1 MPSINPLSNN
11 QGGSAWDPYNLAKTT
26 IDNAKAQTRDGF
38 NPMGRTSGLTA
49 PQSRA
54 GEQPSNPSNPSN
66 PSSPGQGD
74 FDYGSAGLQTHE
86 EIKEASKKVKDQVLT
101 QKDFLLLLTT
111 QLQAQDPTKPADN
124 NELVSQ
130 MSQLSM
136 VESLNSINGSMENVL
151 SQVGA
156 SSAMNSTNLIGT
168 YVYTDSNQGYFG
180 GSPNSPALW
189 SIDAGDETYSNVK
202 LTIKDAQ
209 TGEIV
214 YTDTADTI
222 TGEIK
227 YAWPGILSPN
237 GPVKPNGPTSPDGPT
252 NGTDPDAGPVT
263 PGDPNQPMP
272 IADADGGTAG
282 GNGAGTGGTGPDG
295 KPLGPDGKPVD
306 PSDPSKPSEGE
317 GDGNKYTYC
326 NPGRYVIEV
335 TGTAT
340 NGASVNLKTKGLGFV
355 SSVTIG
361 KTLKDTML
369 NLSGLGEMSFEK
381 ANRVTL

>member
-11 QGGSAWDPYNLAKTT
+11 QGGSSWDPYNLAKNT

-49 PQSRA
+49 PQARDG
-54 GEQPSNPSNPSN
+54 GESGSTGS
-66 PSSPGQGD
+66 GD

-86 EIKEASKKVKDQVLT
+86 EIKEATGKVKDQVLT

-136 VESLNSINGSMENVL
+136 VESLNSINGNMDNVL

-168 YVYTDSNQGYFG
+168 YVYTDSNKGYFG

-237 GPVKPNGPTSPDGPT
+237 GPVKPNDPSNPDGPT
-252 NGTDPDAGPVT
+252 NGTDPDGGPFV

-272 IADADGGTAG
+272 IADADGGATG
-282 GNGAGTGGTGPDG
+282 GGTTGGGTGTGTGPDG
-295 KPLGPDGKPVD
+295 KPVGPDGKPVD
-306 PSDPSKPSEGE
+306 PADPSKPGDKPAEGE
-317 GDGNKYTYC
+317 GNKYTYC

-369 NLSGLGEMSFEK
+369 NLSGLGEMPFDK